1 MSYGLYAAVSGSM
14 VQEKRMEILSNNLA
28 NVNTSGFKEDRPIF
42 REFYNKVQNTI
53 MLTDTASQGSSM
65 LAQKMNMGY
74 LTFSGVKTDFS
85 AGDMKYTGNPLD
97 IAINGPGFF
106 VVDTPRGE
114 LYTRMGNFSLNDKG
128 ELITHGGYTLK
139 GKGKSIKI
147 EGTEITIDRKGAVTV
162 DKVEVDTLKL
172 VDFEDYTALRKV
184 GDNLFEDSGGNV
196 RKAEECEIKHRTLEL
211 SNINIVKEMVK
222 MIDVLRLYESYQ
234 KVIQSLDETTSRATR
249 EVGAVG

>member
-97 IAINGPGFF
+97 VAINGPGFF

-128 ELITHGGYTLK
+128 ELVTHEGYTLK

-196 RKAEECEIKHRTLEL
+196 RKAEECEIKHRTLEF

>member
-97 IAINGPGFF
+97 VAINGPGFF

-128 ELITHGGYTLK
+128 ELVTHEGYTLK

-196 RKAEECEIKHRTLEL
+196 RKADECEIKHRTLEL

>member
-1 MSYGLYAAVSGSM
+1 
-14 VQEKRMEILSNNLA
+14 
-28 NVNTSGFKEDRPIF
+28 
-42 REFYNKVQNTI
+42 
-53 MLTDTASQGSSM
+53 
-65 LAQKMNMGY
+65 
-74 LTFSGVKTDFS
+74 
-85 AGDMKYTGNPLD
+85 MKYTGNPLD
-97 IAINGPGFF
+97 VAINGPGFF

-128 ELITHGGYTLK
+128 ELVTHEGYTLK

>member
-53 MLTDTASQGSSM
+53 MLTDTDSQGSSM

-97 IAINGPGFF
+97 VAINGPGFF

-128 ELITHGGYTLK
+128 ELVTHEGYTLK

>member
-97 IAINGPGFF
+97 VAINGPGFF

-128 ELITHGGYTLK
+128 ELVTHEGYTLK
-139 GKGKSIKI
+139 GRGKSIKI

>member
-28 NVNTSGFKEDRPIF
+28 NVNSSGFKEDRPIF

-97 IAINGPGFF
+97 VAINGPGFF

-128 ELITHGGYTLK
+128 ELVTHEGYTLK

>member
-97 IAINGPGFF
+97 VAINGPGFF

-128 ELITHGGYTLK
+128 ELVTHEGYTLK

-196 RKAEECEIKHRTLEL
+196 RKAEECEVKHRTLEL

>member
-97 IAINGPGFF
+97 VAINGPGFF

-128 ELITHGGYTLK
+128 ELVTHEGYTLK

>member
-97 IAINGPGFF
+97 VAINGQGFF

-128 ELITHGGYTLK
+128 ELVTHEGYTLK